1 MKPLEHD
8 RKQRTRAFA
17 DTGWIVLWGGV
28 AMLFAVVGVSSV
40 FLADGVSQRRVATV
54 LPPNGDVT
62 TTASISPRAEDAI
75 EVFPSSGGIEAAQAR
90 RQLQGEMEVLRREV
104 AALKRTVSVLRER
117 KDRLVADG
125 SPGSSGIDE
134 TRVPRTKDDF
144 NGRVDAAVEAIAGKP
159 KPVETMPAPAQ
170 TQPARHEAP
179 TRAAAPSAQEPVTES
194 GIPETLRQPVRIVAL
209 PGTPAPEA
217 VASIPE
223 ETAGGVPVDDAP
235 AEARL
240 SPAPPAGTI
249 SGAAGSRIER
259 SDFGLDLGVFA
270 DAESA
275 EARWAEIR
283 DGDAALPP
291 EIGIRQIEE
300 PESGQIRLIAGPF
313 ANAADAAIAC
323 VQLAVRDMTCTPVL
337 FPQDTVA
344 ARP

>member
-1 MKPLEHD
+1 VKPLEHD

-28 AMLFAVVGVSSV
+28 AMLFAVVGVSTV
-40 FLADGVSQRRVATV
+40 FLADGVTPQRMATV

-62 TTASISPRAEDAI
+62 TTASISPRSEDSI

-117 KDRLVADG
+117 KDRLMTDG
-125 SPGSSGIDE
+125 ASRIDE

-144 NGRVDAAVEAIAGKP
+144 KGRVDAAVEAIAGKP
-159 KPVETMPAPAQ
+159 KPVETVPAPAQ
-170 TQPARHEAP
+170 TQPARPEAP
-179 TRAAAPSAQEPVTES
+179 PRAAAPSAQEPVTES

-217 VASIPE
+217 VASIPKE
-223 ETAGGVPVDDAP
+223 ADDDAP

-270 DAESA
+270 DAETA

-291 EIGIRQIEE
+291 EIGIRRIEE
-300 PESGQIRLIAGPF
+300 PESGEIRLIAGPF